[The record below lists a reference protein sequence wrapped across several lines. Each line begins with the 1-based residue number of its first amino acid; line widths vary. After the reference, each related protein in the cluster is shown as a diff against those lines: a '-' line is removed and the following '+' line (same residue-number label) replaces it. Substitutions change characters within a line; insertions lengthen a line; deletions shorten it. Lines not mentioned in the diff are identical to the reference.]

1 MSVSKKLW
9 VGLDVGVDT
18 MTICVLNAAGEP
30 VREDTIPSNAKALD
44 EVLRLY
50 RRSNIANIGMEAGST
65 SIKLTR
71 ALRKM
76 KYSVSVFECRQVS
89 AFLGIKRN
97 KTDKNDARCI
107 AEVAR
112 SGPGAVSEVYVKS
125 AECQHIRSML
135 MMRQRF
141 IRMRVAGELAIG
153 SLFRL
158 NGGKLKRCHS
168 ADGFRRTA
176 RAEIARL
183 KRDQRT
189 DLSGEVDPMLTVCAQ
204 MRDHVEALDE
214 KLAALAKESDLCRR
228 FMEIPGVGPITALS
242 FFSAIEDPFRFKRN
256 ADVGA
261 YFGLVPR
268 VRQSGASVARLRI
281 SKMGNTLTRY
291 HLNNAAAVHLRSNS
305 VGSSIK
311 LWGESV
317 GERRGGLRARTAVA
331 RKLAVVMVALW
342 KNNER
347 FDPKM
352 APPVAALA
360 PDGFLAE
367 AAGPE
372 TRRDP

>member
-1 MSVSKKLW
+1 MSKRLW

-18 MTICVLNAAGEP
+18 MTVCVLNAAGEP
-30 VREDTIPSNAKALD
+30 VREDTIYSQAKALD
-44 EVLRLY
+44 RVLMPF
-50 RRSNIANIGMEAGST
+50 RRSNIANIAMEAGST

-112 SGPGAVSEVYVKS
+112 SGPGSVSEVYVKS

-168 ADGFRRTA
+168 GDGLRRTV
-176 RAEIARL
+176 RAEIVRL
-183 KRDQRT
+183 RKDERT
-189 DLSGEVDPMLTVCAQ
+189 DLSGEIDPMLAICGQ
-204 MRDHVEALDE
+204 MRDHVEALDK
-214 KLAALAKESDLCRR
+214 KLAALASESELCRR

-242 FFSAIEDPFRFKRN
+242 FFSAIENPFRFRRN

-268 VRQSGASVARLRI
+268 VRQSGASVARLRV

-305 VGSSIK
+305 AGSSIK
-311 LWGESV
+311 VWGENV
-317 GERRGGLRARTAVA
+317 GERRGGNRARTAVA
-331 RKLAVVMVALW
+331 RKLAVVMISLW
-342 KNNER
+342 KNGQR
-347 FDPKM
+347 FDPKL
-352 APPVAALA
+352 PP
-360 PDGFLAE
+360 
-367 AAGPE
+367 
-372 TRRDP
+372 

>member
-1 MSVSKKLW
+1 MSKKLW

-18 MTICVLNAAGEP
+18 MTICVLNALGEA
-30 VREDTIPSNAKALD
+30 VREDTIASTAKALD
-44 EVLRLY
+44 EVLRPY

-65 SIKLTR
+65 SIILTR

-112 SGPGAVSEVYVKS
+112 SGPGALSDVYVKS

-135 MMRQRF
+135 VMRQRF
-141 IRMRVAGELAIG
+141 VRMRVAGELAIG

-158 NGGKLKRCHS
+158 NGGKLKRRYS
-168 ADGFRRTA
+168 GDGLRRTA
-176 RAEIARL
+176 RAEVVRL
-183 KRDQRT
+183 RREQKI
-189 DLSGEVDPMLTVCAQ
+189 DLSAEIDPMLAICGQ
-204 MRDHVEALDE
+204 IRDHVEAIDKRLT
-214 KLAALAKESDLCRR
+214 ALAKESDLCRK
-228 FMEIPGVGPITALS
+228 FMAIPGVGPITALS
-242 FFSAIEDPFRFKRN
+242 FFSAIEDPFRFKRT

-268 VRQSGASVARLRI
+268 VRQSGATVARLRI
-281 SKMGNTLTRY
+281 SKMGNTLTRQ

-305 VGSSIK
+305 AVSSIK
-311 LWGESV
+311 LWGERV
-317 GERRGGLRARTAVA
+317 RERRGGMRARTAVA
-331 RKLAVVMVALW
+331 RKLAVVMLALW
-342 KNNER
+342 KKDER
-347 FDPKM
+347 FDPKLSPSPT
-352 APPVAALA
+352 PPGD
-360 PDGFLAE
+360 DGFLAE

-372 TRRDP
+372 TRSRP